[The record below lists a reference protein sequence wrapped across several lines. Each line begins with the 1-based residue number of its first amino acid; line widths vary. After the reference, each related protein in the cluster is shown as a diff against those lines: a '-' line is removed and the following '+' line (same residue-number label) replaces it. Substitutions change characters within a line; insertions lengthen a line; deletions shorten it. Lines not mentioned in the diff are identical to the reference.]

1 MAIQYKWVISAMDT
15 APSEDELTDVVKSVH
30 WRRQAIEQS
39 EVDLDKYYM
48 SDVFD
53 VLSCES
59 PDPMAFTPYQD
70 LTFEDVCG
78 WLEENLDVIKLDESL
93 AAQIE
98 SQKNPP
104 IVQLPL
110 PWAPKQVVEQ
120 PVVEEPSE
128 QQSGL

>member
-1 MAIQYKWVISAMDT
+1 MAIQYKWVISSMDT
-15 APSEDELTDVVKSVH
+15 AISEDGLTDVVKSVH

-48 SDVFD
+48 ADVYDIFI
-53 VLSCES
+53 CKS
-59 PDPMAFTPYQD
+59 PEPQYFKPYED

-110 PWAPKQVVEQ
+110 PWISQPTVEN
-120 PVVEEPSE
+120 VEN
-128 QQSGL
+128 L